1 MCLILNVS
9 GSRRLSNDRME
20 GPSRQVAVWDEN
32 GEAGSSERGTRESG
46 VVGARLLPEA
56 VS

>member
-9 GSRRLSNDRME
+9 GSRRLSYDRME
-20 GPSRQVAVWDEN
+20 GPSRRVAVWDEN
-32 GEAGSSERGTRESG
+32 GEAASSERRTRESG

>member
-9 GSRRLSNDRME
+9 GSRRLSYDRME

-32 GEAGSSERGTRESG
+32 GEAGSSERGTREASVRG
-46 VVGARLLPEA
+46 CCPKP
-56 VS
+56 